1 MHTTVLFCDI
11 EVIK

>member
-11 EVIK
+11 EVIA